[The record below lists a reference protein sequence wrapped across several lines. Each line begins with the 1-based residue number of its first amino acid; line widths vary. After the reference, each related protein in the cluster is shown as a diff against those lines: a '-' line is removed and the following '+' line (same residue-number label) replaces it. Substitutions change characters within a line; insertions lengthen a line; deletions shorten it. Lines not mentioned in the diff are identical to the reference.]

1 MNWQGISEALLLGLA
16 TGPVCLATCGPVVT
30 PWMLAQPGGILRQG
44 RQLGLFLTAR
54 LAGYLAFAVAA
65 WLVGSAVPRA
75 WEGRGW
81 PLALVDLLLA
91 AAMAA
96 WAMGWPRRKCGTQ
109 AEGAL
114 VQIGQ
119 PLGSQKASAQKVS
132 ALSLGFL
139 TGINFCPPFL
149 AAGIRAA
156 QCNHL
161 GAALVFFTAFF
172 FGTVVWFVPMAA
184 LGLVRRTSAVLA
196 VARMTALLLALW
208 YAGMGVLILAGEGLH
223 G

>member
-16 TGPVCLATCGPVVT
+16 TGPVCLATCGPVVA
-30 PWMLAQPGGILRQG
+30 PWMLAQPGGMRRQS
-44 RQLGLFLTAR
+44 RQLGLFLAAR
-54 LAGYLAFAVAA
+54 LVGYLAFAVAA

-81 PLALVDLLLA
+81 PLAVVDLLLA
-91 AAMAA
+91 AAMGS
-96 WAMGWPRRKCGTQ
+96 WALGWPRRKCGSR
-109 AEGAL
+109 AEETL

-119 PLGSQKASAQKVS
+119 PLGSPKIASQRVS

-149 AAGIRAA
+149 AAGVRAG
-156 QCNHL
+156 QLNHL
-161 GAALVFFTAFF
+161 GSALVFFAAFF
-172 FGTVVWFVPMAA
+172 FGTVVWFAPMAA

-208 YAGMGVLILAGEGLH
+208 YAGLGILILVGEGLH